1 MSDKTYLFTETQ
13 LRAFIKRVLC
23 NNDCPGIEEI
33 ALSFSQ
39 ELDIDFFYEET
50 MRSDMQVVKA
60 GRL

>member
-1 MSDKTYLFTETQ
+1 MKTDKTYLFNEEQ
-13 LRAFIKRVLC
+13 LRAFIKKILC

-50 MRSDMQVVKA
+50 IRSN
-60 GRL
+60 